1 MLFLIY
7 FSSNPYF
14 IWNFLSK
21 ERPFLDR
28 IGSILFEKFLNKLK
42 RILFFGPTHG
52 HRPTMASF
60 AANAPFSLP
69 RTGSQDLPGHVAR
82 QPPPP
87 PHPHPAGIGPLHHHP
102 DPPPSIVVPSAWCT
116 ELGPHSLPLSFSASA
131 RSHQAHPTPFS
142 CEPEALHPSSSPP
155 GSNCMY
161 PIDRAAVHSRDFI
174 AMPPRPP

>member
-28 IGSILFEKFLNKLK
+28 IGSIPFEKFLNKLK

-87 PHPHPAGIGPLHHHP
+87 PHPHPAGIGA
-102 DPPPSIVVPSAWCT
+102 PP
-116 ELGPHSLPLSFSASA
+116 
-131 RSHQAHPTPFS
+131 
-142 CEPEALHPSSSPP
+142 SPP
-155 GSNCMY
+155 GPSPLPRCPLRM
-161 PIDRAAVHSRDFI
+161 VHRVG
-174 AMPPRPP
+174 PPFSPSFLLCFGSKPPSAPHSIFV